1 MLQNLLVVSRLDDG
15 GAAVT
20 TFDAVVGIDLSLT
33 STGIA
38 FVETD
43 GDVRWTKTITTTGHR
58 DDTWEQRSRRIGR
71 ILDEVCCT
79 FIEWGIRGSLVAL
92 EAPSYGSTTGSVWD
106 RAGAWW
112 HVYTELTASGQTVL
126 PVAPTVRAKYATG
139 KGTAGKDAVLAAAVR
154 RYADIDITG
163 NDTADAVILAAIG
176 CRLAGTPI
184 DDPMPALNLTALDKL
199 TLTEVAA

>member
-1 MLQNLLVVSRLDDG
+1 MTR
-15 GAAVT
+15 
-20 TFDAVVGIDLSLT
+20 FDAVVGIDLSLT
-33 STGIA
+33 STGVA
-38 FVETD
+38 FIEPR

-58 DDTWEQRSRRIGR
+58 DDTWEQRGRRIGR

-106 RAGAWW
+106 RAGVWW
-112 HVYTELTASGQTVL
+112 HVYTELIASGHTVL

-154 RYADIDITG
+154 RYADIEITG
-163 NDTADAVILAAIG
+163 NDTADAVVLAAIG
-176 CRLAGTPI
+176 CRLIGQPI

-199 TLTEVAA
+199 NLAEAAA